1 MKQTDIYT
9 EALICLRSILQADHP
24 EFKNWIDWLE
34 RDIQDWNQRR
44 EVAHHLR
51 AYGGMGSFNDL
62 PSMRG
67 NHDYIF
73 GFLKSVCYT
82 FGHLYDKRE
91 GISPEELMEEC
102 VRDMEQDDYYSHREL
117 NRAIVQHLMQGD
129 LQENLDTLLLGQAWP
144 EVDFGAGKVA
154 FLDDTQKEDMLQ
166 VEYPNSFL
174 LDMGWYQDR
183 YIISIIQNFDW
194 THPVQQYGTAER
206 NQLPTLLTEAVRF
219 VEKASRTAV
228 LEKS

>member
-1 MKQTDIYT
+1 MKQTDVYT

-73 GFLKSVCYT
+73 DFLSLCAMP
-82 FGHLYDKRE
+82 
-91 GISPEELMEEC
+91 S
-102 VRDMEQDDYYSHREL
+102 
-117 NRAIVQHLMQGD
+117 AIFMA
-129 LQENLDTLLLGQAWP
+129 N
-144 EVDFGAGKVA
+144 GKA
-154 FLDDTQKEDMLQ
+154 FRQ
-166 VEYPNSFL
+166 
-174 LDMGWYQDR
+174 R
-183 YIISIIQNFDW
+183 Y
-194 THPVQQYGTAER
+194 
-206 NQLPTLLTEAVRF
+206 
-219 VEKASRTAV
+219 
-228 LEKS
+228 